1 MLLLLLLLFVT
12 GKLQVKKFAS
22 DLDEI
27 ADKVGTIGI
36 EEIITKVT
44 SLLCY
49 FIKTWAGSI
58 QGVPFGYPDYI
69 ELAQYMINI
78 SLEEL
83 WWHVTARDQ
92 AHGYISTDTFPVW
105 QAPSSLCCLSYTSRQ
120 TQKGLWRNWVCMQTQ
135 FSGGFS

>member
-105 QAPSSLCCLSYTSRQ
+105 QAPSSLCCLSYTSQR
-120 TQKGLWRNWVCMQTQ
+120 MQTQ